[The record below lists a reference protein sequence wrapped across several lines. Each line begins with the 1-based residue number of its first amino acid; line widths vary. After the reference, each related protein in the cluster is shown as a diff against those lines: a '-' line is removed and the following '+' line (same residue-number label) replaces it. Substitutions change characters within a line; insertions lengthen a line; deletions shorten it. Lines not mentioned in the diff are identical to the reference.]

1 MLYRFRSKASGDVL
15 MLEPQGDELLRAL
28 GREPAG
34 AGIIEPSAMP
44 DALARLREAIAA
56 DEQARAPG
64 DDVQRATAAEAAEAA
79 EAAGHDP
86 VSLGRRWWPMVE
98 MLRRC
103 QADEQPIVWGV

>member
-64 DDVQRATAAEAAEAA
+64 DDVQRATATAA

-86 VSLGRRWWPMVE
+86 VSLRRRWWPMVE